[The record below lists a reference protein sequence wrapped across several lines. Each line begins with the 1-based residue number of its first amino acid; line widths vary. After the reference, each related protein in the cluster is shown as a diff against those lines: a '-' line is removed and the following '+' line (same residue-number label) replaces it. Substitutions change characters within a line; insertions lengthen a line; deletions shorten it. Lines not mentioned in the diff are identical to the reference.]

1 MTLPHRGRVPQFNA
15 SSSGHVPRRG
25 ATDRFR
31 PGALFAAGPS
41 GERASQLATLAS
53 YVPLLRRVL
62 VRKGPAPVT
71 RNGQQQHVCA
81 PTSPCGPS
89 GSCLSRLQQR
99 PATSSD
105 IVVGT
110 YHLSHQQIMRDPF
123 LSPRNQ
129 DDKQSQKTTK
139 MYPYIRIKSTLGPV
153 GRRREQRNK
162 SGHDI
167 PSDRFRPSRGD
178 HGTMTA
184 ERPVLAPVSLF
195 PHTDTRAFPHK

>member
-1 MTLPHRGRVPQFNA
+1 MCARRRLHVGPLGAASRVSSNA
-15 SSSGHVPRRG
+15 
-25 ATDRFR
+25 
-31 PGALFAAGPS
+31 
-41 GERASQLATLAS
+41 
-53 YVPLLRRVL
+53 LLRRVTSWW
-62 VRKGPAPVT
+62 VT
-71 RNGQQQHVCA
+71 
-81 PTSPCGPS
+81 PEPS
-89 GSCLSRLQQR
+89 AEHEALWELPPPEAKPRLQQS
-99 PATSSD
+99 PATSD